1 MREWELYKRYGIARV
16 VCYTRR
22 PPNSGKYARKRVF
35 VRTHFRAAPYTG
47 PISYIEVHVRRVM
60 KKRKL

>member
-1 MREWELYKRYGIARV
+1 MREWEVYKRYGIVRVIWYAR
-16 VCYTRR
+16 RS
-22 PPNSGKYARKRVF
+22 PNSGKYARKWVL
-35 VRTHFRAAPYTG
+35 VRSHFRAAPYKG